1 MVISVNAST
10 ETDLDELMNQA
21 NNTPVSHAKKAK
33 KLDELEPNYIDL
45 YEWGRDFI
53 YENYGYIVEPDA
65 SKSYNAYL
73 GVYTVDSPPK
83 GIVCPENIK
92 LKYPVF
98 NGQRT
103 RWNRQIN
110 QIFADLGQQEY
121 GEKLQKFWAPF
132 FFQDNPDTALA
143 KFIATEENSN
153 AQAITSL
160 KDDRPYSQGICINPV
175 TEMDEIPR
183 AIVPQLDW
191 FPEEIQKLTAEQI
204 CTLFPEAELK
214 LFMLVMGRAMIG
226 RSGSKL
232 LNGGVINHMFRKMAI
247 IYGEDGGTGK
257 SYFKNLLISTMA
269 KYGYSIA
276 QPLDLNSR
284 FNQYNNYTS
293 DLSVTDDLTQ
303 ESMGKFING
312 QAFKSLITGTSTL
325 GTESKGKDRID
336 VVPTCALM
344 AITNTF
350 DQNSIYT
357 LDTGAISRLSVLYT
371 HTHDEFASLEEEL
384 GYSVK
389 PYDQIARLKEQH
401 GCNEHMLMGRFMRH
415 CIDFFCSKYSDN
427 LESYTTK
434 ISANLRFPYVTEVVP
449 NMMEAARLAHL
460 LKEKRSP
467 QERTNKFFNVKGF
480 QQVMVDY
487 FWLVGSDSL
496 GANQARNLIKQ
507 DWIDN
512 GKPSKHPWKGIRL
525 INKYSLIAAFSHLSS
540 NGQMP
545 IGELQKLVFD
555 QLKDTDGTKIGSAPK
570 YLNTGYSAACT
581 GLKGKRIVRLSNKI
595 REQLI
600 EDVKLKKLGDI
611 VKIFSSEVLNLDYTK
626 QAHYDPKYHVK
637 QLDQKYENL

>member
-1 MVISVNAST
+1 MTISLKTDGLDALEQAIQST
-10 ETDLDELMNQA
+10 
-21 NNTPVSHAKKAK
+21 PKSHAKKAK
-33 KLDELEPNYIDL
+33 KMDELEPNYIDL

-53 YENYGYIVEPDA
+53 YNNFGYIVEPDA
-65 SKSYNAYL
+65 SKTYNAYL

-83 GIVCPENIK
+83 GIVCPSNIK

-103 RWNRQIN
+103 KWNRQIN
-110 QIFADLGQQEY
+110 RIFADLGQQEY

-132 FFQDNPDTALA
+132 FFQDNPDTALP

-160 KDDRPYSQGICINPV
+160 KDDRPYSQGICINP
-175 TEMDEIPR
+175 TEDLEEIPR
-183 AIVPQLDW
+183 AIVPQLNW
-191 FPEEIQKLTAEQI
+191 FPQEIQDLKAEDI
-204 CTLFPEAELK
+204 CTLFPETELK

-232 LNGGVINHMFRKMAI
+232 VNGPVVNHMFRKMAI
-247 IYGEDGGTGK
+247 VYGEDGGTGK

-325 GTESKGKDRID
+325 GTEAKGKDRID
-336 VVPTCALM
+336 VIPTCALM

-371 HTHDEFASLEEEL
+371 HTHDEFASMEEEL
-384 GYSVK
+384 GHSVK
-389 PYDQIARLKEQH
+389 PFDQIARLKEQFS
-401 GCNEHMLMGRFMRH
+401 CNEHMLMGRFMRH
-415 CIDFFCSKYSDN
+415 CVDFFWSKYEDN

-467 QERTNKFFNVKGF
+467 AERTNKFFNVKGF
-480 QQVMVDY
+480 EQVMFDY
-487 FWLVGSDSL
+487 FWLVGSDSIP
-496 GANQARNLIKQ
+496 ANQARNLIKQ
-507 DWIDN
+507 DWVEN

-525 INKYSLIAAFSHLSS
+525 INKYSLISAFSYLGTSG
-540 NGQMP
+540 NLE
-545 IGELQKLVFD
+545 IGDLQKIVFD

-581 GLKGKRIVRLSNKI
+581 GLKGKRLVRLSNKI
-595 REQLI
+595 REQLV
-600 EDVKLKKLGDI
+600 EDEKLRALGDVVKLMA
-611 VKIFSSEVLNLDYTK
+611 SETLSLEYTK
-626 QAHYDPKYHVK
+626 EAHYDPKNHVK
-637 QLDQKYENL
+637 NLDEEYNSL

>member
-1 MVISVNAST
+1 MTISLKPNGLDALEQAIEST
-10 ETDLDELMNQA
+10 
-21 NNTPVSHAKKAK
+21 PKSHAGKAK
-33 KLDELEPNYIDL
+33 KTDELEPNYIDL

-53 YENYGYIVEPDA
+53 YDNYGYIVEPDA
-65 SKSYNAYL
+65 SKTYNAYL

-103 RWNRQIN
+103 KWNRMIN
-110 QIFADLGQQEY
+110 KIFADLGQEEY

-132 FFQDNPDTALA
+132 FFQDNPDTALP

-175 TEMDEIPR
+175 PDLDEIPR
-183 AIVPQLDW
+183 AIVPQLSW
-191 FPEEIQKLTAEQI
+191 FPQEIQDLTPEDI

-232 LNGGVINHMFRKMAI
+232 VNGPIVNHMFRKMAI

-269 KYGYSIA
+269 KYGYNIA

-325 GTESKGKDRID
+325 GTEAKGKDRID
-336 VVPTCALM
+336 VIPTCALM

-371 HTHDEFASLEEEL
+371 HTHDEFASMEEEL
-384 GYSVK
+384 GHSAK
-389 PYDQIARLKEQH
+389 PYDQISRLMEQYH
-401 GCNEHMLMGRFMRH
+401 CNEHMLMGRFMRH
-415 CIDFFCSKYSDN
+415 CVDFFWEKYEEN
-427 LESYTTK
+427 LETYTTK
-434 ISANLRFPYVTEVVP
+434 VSANLRFPYVTEVVP

-460 LKEKRSP
+460 LKDKRSP
-467 QERTNKFFNVKGF
+467 SERTNKFFNVKGF
-480 QQVMVDY
+480 QQVMFDY

-496 GANQARNLIKQ
+496 PANQARNLIKQ

-512 GKPSKHPWKGIRL
+512 GKPSKHPWKGIKL
-525 INKYSLIAAFSHLSS
+525 INKYSLIAAFDFLGTTG
-540 NGQMP
+540 NMT
-545 IGELQKLVFD
+545 IGDLQKIVFD

-570 YLNTGYSAACT
+570 YLNTGYSASCI
-581 GLKGKRIVRLSNKI
+581 GLKGKRLVRLSNKI

-600 EDVKLKKLGDI
+600 EDEKLKKLGDVI
-611 VKIFSSEVLNLDYTK
+611 KIMKNEALSLDYTK
-626 QAHYDPKYHVK
+626 EAHYDPKTHVK
-637 QLDQKYENL
+637 KLDDEYNKL

>member
-1 MVISVNAST
+1 MTLSMNST
-10 ETDLDELMNQA
+10 GLDALEQA
-21 NNTPVSHAKKAK
+21 IKDTPKSHAKKSK
-33 KLDELEPNYIDL
+33 KTDELQPNYIDL

-53 YENYGYIVEPDA
+53 YNNYGYIVEPDA
-65 SKSYNAYL
+65 SKTYNAYL

-83 GIVCPENIK
+83 GIVCPDSIK
-92 LKYPVF
+92 LKYPVY

-103 RWNRQIN
+103 KWNRQIN
-110 QIFADLGQQEY
+110 KIYYELGQEEY
-121 GEKLQKFWAPF
+121 GELLQKFWGSF
-132 FFQDNPDTALA
+132 FFQDNPDTALP

-160 KDDRPYSQGICINPV
+160 KDDRPYNQGICIDPV
-175 TEMDEIPR
+175 ENMKEIPR
-183 AIVPQLDW
+183 AIVPQLSW
-191 FPEEIQKLTAEQI
+191 FPQEIQDLSPEDI
-204 CTLFPEAELK
+204 CTLFPDAELK

-226 RSGSKL
+226 RSGSQL
-232 LNGGVINHMFRKMAI
+232 VNGPVVDHMFRKMAV
-247 IYGEDGGTGK
+247 IYGADGGTGK

-269 KYGYSIA
+269 KYGYAIA

-284 FNQYNNYTS
+284 FNQYSNYTS

-303 ESMGKFING
+303 ESMGKFLNG

-325 GTESKGKDRID
+325 GTEAKGKDRID
-336 VVPTCALM
+336 VIPTCALM

-371 HTHDEFASLEEEL
+371 HTHDEFASMEEEF

-389 PYDQIARLKEQH
+389 PYDQIARLKEQY

-415 CIDFFCSKYSDN
+415 CVDFFWEKYQGN
-427 LESYTTK
+427 LEKYTTK

-467 QERTNKFFNVKGF
+467 SERTNKFFNIKGF
-480 QQVMVDY
+480 QQVMYDY
-487 FWLVGSDSL
+487 FWLVGSGSIP
-496 GANQARNLIKQ
+496 ANQARNIIKQ
-507 DWIDN
+507 DWIKE

-525 INKYSLIAAFSHLSS
+525 INKYSLISAFALLGTSGNLS
-540 NGQMP
+540 
-545 IGELQKLVFD
+545 IEELQKVVFD

-570 YLNTGYSAACT
+570 YLNTGYSAACV
-581 GLKGKRIVRLSNKI
+581 GQKGRRLVRLSNRI
-595 REQLI
+595 REQLV
-600 EDVKLKKLGDI
+600 EDEKLKTLGD
-611 VKIFSSEVLNLDYTK
+611 VLSLLSSETLSLEYTK
-626 QAHYDPKYHVK
+626 EAAYDPKTYVDK
-637 QLDQKYENL
+637 LNKEYQGIKTT